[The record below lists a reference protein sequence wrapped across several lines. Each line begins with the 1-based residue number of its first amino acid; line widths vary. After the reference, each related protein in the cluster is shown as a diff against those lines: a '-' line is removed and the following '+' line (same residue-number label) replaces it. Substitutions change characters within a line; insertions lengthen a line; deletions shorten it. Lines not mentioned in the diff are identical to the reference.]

1 MFSNH
6 FNALNLSLKEQK
18 RFVLFGLVAALLM
31 SFVFQSA
38 AYAGTT
44 GVEFKGVYDFIY
56 GAATGYLG
64 RAICIFAG
72 VVGIAIGA
80 GMGKVMPA
88 IIGVILAI
96 FGTLGPTIINSLFKS
111 AVIL

>member
-1 MFSNH
+1 MFANQ
-6 FNALNLSLKEQK
+6 FNAINLSLKERK
-18 RFVLFGLVAALLM
+18 RFIFMGLIAALLM
-31 SFVFQSA
+31 SVVFQSA

-56 GAATGYLG
+56 GAVTGYLG

-72 VVGIAIGA
+72 IVGLAIGA
-80 GMGKVMPA
+80 GMGKVLPA

>member
-1 MFSNH
+1 MPFQYL
-6 FNALNLSLKEQK
+6 NAKNLNLKAQT
-18 RFVLFGLVAALLM
+18 RFVALGLISAFLM
-31 SFVFQSA
+31 SIVFQSA

-72 VVGIAIGA
+72 VVGIAMGA
-80 GMGKVMPA
+80 GMGKVLPA
-88 IIGVILAI
+88 IIGIILAI

-111 AVIL
+111 AVIV

>member
-44 GVEFKGVYDFIY
+44 GVEFKEC
-56 GAATGYLG
+56 T
-64 RAICIFAG
+64 
-72 VVGIAIGA
+72 
-80 GMGKVMPA
+80 
-88 IIGVILAI
+88 
-96 FGTLGPTIINSLFKS
+96 TLFMALRLVT
-111 AVIL
+111 

>member
-1 MFSNH
+1 MFQNYID
-6 FNALNLSLKEQK
+6 LRKMDLKQQT
-18 RFVLFGLVAALLM
+18 RFVFLGLVTALLM
-31 SFVFQSA
+31 SVIFQSA

-44 GVEFKGVYDFIY
+44 GTEFKGVYDFIY

-72 VVGIAIGA
+72 IVGLGIGA
-80 GMGKVMPA
+80 AMGKAIPA

-96 FGTLGPTIINSLFKS
+96 FGTLGPAIVNSLFKS
-111 AVIL
+111 AII

>member
-1 MFSNH
+1 MFTTH
-6 FNALNLSLKEQK
+6 FNVKNSSRKEQA
-18 RFVLFGLVAALLM
+18 RFISTGVVVALLM
-31 SFVFQSA
+31 SLVFQSA
-38 AYAGTT
+38 ANAGTT

-72 VVGIAIGA
+72 VVGISIGA
-80 GMGKVMPA
+80 AMGKAMPA

-96 FGTLGPTIINSLFKS
+96 FGTLGPAIVNSLFKS
-111 AVIL
+111 ALI